1 MRTTEAARYARWS
14 AGVAVLLAILVACVY
29 GARDWQSRQARKKV
43 PAAVPSSVE
52 QRSAE
57 FKFSKVVGNRTEF
70 TVRASKATE
79 FVEGGRSLLED
90 VWITAYGG
98 AGERFDNLHTRTC
111 DYLSASESI
120 SCAGDVQIEL
130 DRSSDQQAQAEKGG
144 QASASRLVHVA
155 TSHVF
160 FNHQT
165 GLATTDRPV
174 SFQFSEGEG
183 QGVGFRYETQQ
194 GEMQLLSAVV
204 LALHGSDSAGRGAQ
218 DGEAVLNLSGSSMT
232 FERDR
237 RLLHLLGPVH
247 ASQANFDLVCGKLDV
262 ELDEGMYA
270 RRLIATEQPQL
281 QDTGPAHMTMTAET
295 ITALA
300 SHTRIETITAD
311 GRVHASAQD
320 STGEDQLQADRVETE
335 LDPKSNQPRELVAT
349 GNVTARS
356 SRQGSV
362 RNLSTSRLH
371 LDFAPAGGGG
381 ELQVKHALTPA
392 GTVEL
397 RDAGAPSGEP
407 APQRTRLSAQKLEAD
422 FSEGNELRELRGSD
436 GVQFERQIGEAPTQS
451 TTSREMIAHFAP
463 GGGWSVVDQMGNVQL
478 HQENES
484 AQAERAHFERMSNST
499 LLEGSVVLTDANSK
513 TTARTAIFDQT
524 SNEFHAF
531 GRVATVEN
539 SSGGSQFVNFAPGP
553 ARVSGD
559 RLDAN
564 STTGRAVY
572 SGNARLWQGDSIVE
586 GETIDLDR
594 QKHMLTATGQVHAV
608 FPQAQSALANPR
620 GGARTGAS
628 KPEFWHAQGGRLT
641 YLNDENRGHM
651 EDKVHAHSD
660 EGTMTA
666 DAIDFS
672 FAPAGTWGGADPST
686 AAKSNRQM
694 QTGFAPGQQLVRA
707 AAFGSV
713 KVEQQGRHGAA
724 SRADYTAEDGRF
736 VLSGGTPTV
745 YDASGNAAQGRQLT
759 FFFGDDSINV
769 DSAEGVR
776 TLTLHQVEK

>member
-14 AGVAVLLAILVACVY
+14 AGIAVLLAILVACVY

-43 PAAVPSSVE
+43 PAAVPASVE
-52 QRSAE
+52 QRSAA
-57 FKFSKVVGNRTEF
+57 FSFSKVVGNRTEF

-98 AGERFDNLHTRTC
+98 AGERYDNLHTRTC
-111 DYLSASESI
+111 DYLTASESI

-130 DRSSDQQAQAEKGG
+130 DRASDHKVQAENGG
-144 QASASRLVHVA
+144 QASSSRLVHVA
-155 TSHVF
+155 TSHVS
-160 FNHQT
+160 FNHQQ

-174 SFQFSEGEG
+174 SFQFSQGEG
-183 QGVGFRYETQQ
+183 HGVGFRYETQQ
-194 GEMQLLSAVV
+194 GEIQLLSAVV
-204 LALHGSDSAGRGAQ
+204 LALHGPDSAGGQ
-218 DGEAVLNLSGSSMT
+218 TQEKQAVLNLSGSSMT
-232 FERDR
+232 FDRDQ
-237 RLLHLLGPVH
+237 RLLHLMGPVH
-247 ASQANFDLVCGKLDV
+247 ASQGNFDLVCGKLDV
-262 ELDEGMYA
+262 ELDEAMYA
-270 RRLIATEQPQL
+270 KRLIASEEPQL
-281 QDTGPAHMTMTAET
+281 RDTGPAHMTMTADT
-295 ITALA
+295 IIALA
-300 SHTRIETITAD
+300 THTRIETITAE
-311 GRVHASAQD
+311 GGVHANAQD
-320 STGEDQLQADRVETE
+320 SIGEDQLQADRVETE
-335 LDPKSNQPRELVAT
+335 LDPKTNQPRELVAT

-356 SRQGSV
+356 HRQGAV
-362 RNLSTSRLH
+362 RNLSTSTLH
-371 LDFAPAGGGG
+371 LDFAPSSDG

-397 RDAGAPSGEP
+397 LDTGTVSGQP
-407 APQRTRLSAQKLEAD
+407 AHQRMRLTGQKLEAD
-422 FSEGNELRELRGSD
+422 FNGSNELRELRGSD
-436 GVQFERQIGEAPTQS
+436 GTQFERQIGEAPAQTS
-451 TTSREMIAHFAP
+451 SSREMVAHFAP
-463 GGGWSVVDQMGNVQL
+463 GGAWSVVDQTGNVQL

-484 AQAERAHFERMSNST
+484 AQAERAHFERVSDTT
-499 LLEGSVVLTDANSK
+499 LLEGSVVLTDASSK
-513 TTARTAIFDQT
+513 TTARSATFNQT
-524 SNEFHAF
+524 NNEFHAF

-564 STTGRAVY
+564 SATGRAVY

-594 QKHMLTATGQVHAV
+594 QKHMLTAIGGVHAV
-608 FPQAQSALANPR
+608 FPQAASAPANPR
-620 GGARTGAS
+620 PGSRAGAS

-651 EDKVHAHSD
+651 EENVHAHSD
-660 EGTMTA
+660 EGSMIA
-666 DAIDFS
+666 DAMDF
-672 FAPAGTWGGADPST
+672 FFTPAGTLGAADPSV
-686 AAKSNRQM
+686 AAKSGRPAQS
-694 QTGFAPGQQLVRA
+694 GSAPGQQLIRA

-724 SRADYTAEDGRF
+724 NRADYTAEDGRF

-745 YDASGNAAQGRQLT
+745 YDTSGNAAQGRQLT

>member
-14 AGVAVLLAILVACVY
+14 AGIAVLLAILVACVY
-29 GARDWQSRQARKKV
+29 GARDWQARQARKKI

-57 FKFSKVVGNRTEF
+57 FSFSKVVGNRTEF
-70 TVRASKATE
+70 TVRASKATQ
-79 FVEGGRSLLED
+79 FVDGGRSLLED

-111 DYLSASESI
+111 DYLIASESI

-130 DRSSDQQAQAEKGG
+130 DRSSDQLGQAQKNG
-144 QASASRLVHVA
+144 QVSSSRLVRVS

-174 SFQFSEGEG
+174 SFQFSQGEG
-183 QGVGFRYETQQ
+183 QGVGFRYETRQ
-194 GEMQLLSAVV
+194 GEIQLLNAVV
-204 LALHGSDSAGRGAQ
+204 LALHGPDPAGGRAK

-232 FERDR
+232 FERDQ
-237 RLLHLLGPVH
+237 RLLRLLGPVH
-247 ASQANFDLVCGKLDV
+247 ARQGSFDLVCGKLDV

-281 QDTGPAHMTMTAET
+281 QDTGPAHMTMTADT

-300 SHTRIETITAD
+300 SHTRIETITAE
-311 GRVHASAQD
+311 GKVHANAQD
-320 STGEDQLQADRVETE
+320 STSEDQLQADRVETE
-335 LDPKSNQPRELVAT
+335 LDPKTNQPRELVAT

-356 SRQGSV
+356 NRQGSV

-371 LDFAPAGGGG
+371 LDFAPSGGG

-392 GTVEL
+392 GTIEL
-397 RDAGAPSGEP
+397 RDTGTVSGQPVAE
-407 APQRTRLSAQKLEAD
+407 RMRLTGQKLEAD
-422 FSEGNELRELRGSD
+422 FSGSNDLKELRGSD
-436 GVQFERQIGEAPTQS
+436 GVQFERQIGEAPAQNS
-451 TTSREMIAHFAP
+451 SSREMVAHFAP
-463 GGGWSVVDQMGNVQL
+463 GGGWSVVDQTGNVQL
-478 HQENES
+478 HHENES
-484 AQAERAHFERMSNST
+484 AQAERAHFERMSDTT
-499 LLEGSVVLTDANSK
+499 LLEGSVVLTDASSK
-513 TTARTAIFDQT
+513 TTARSATFNQT
-524 SNEFHAF
+524 SSEFHAF

-564 STTGRAVY
+564 SATGRAVY

-586 GETIDLDR
+586 GETIELDR

-608 FPQAQSALANPR
+608 FPQAQSSPANPR
-620 GGARTGAS
+620 AGSRKGAS

-660 EGTMTA
+660 EGSMTA
-666 DAIDFS
+666 DAIDFF
-672 FAPAGTWGGADPST
+672 FAPAGISGAVDPT
-686 AAKSNRQM
+686 IAAKSSGQM
-694 QTGFAPGQQLVRA
+694 QTGGAPGQQLVRA

-713 KVEQQGRHGAA
+713 NVEQQGRHGAA
-724 SRADYTAEDGRF
+724 NRADYTAEDGRF
-736 VLSGGTPTV
+736 VLSGGIPTV

-776 TLTLHQVEK
+776 TLTLHRVEK